1 MVEKYK
7 ITKKEEVFSL
17 LKNKRNFTY
26 MSESLLRRLIN
37 EMKVIRFTEK
47 TLLLKQETENQF
59 IYIIIKGSVTVYVDK
74 KPLYTL
80 RRTGDVFGE
89 LSFAT
94 KKPST
99 ASIVADEGLGVMAI
113 SFKFLKKLND
123 IELGFWLCNV
133 LGEKLVRTSKL
144 KAVRTTENID
154 ELEPN
159 APADEESTEP
169 VDEVEAEIENV
180 LGDETDD
187 AEATSLEDEEGT
199 PVAEESSEVEISPIE
214 ENGDAEEAPAEEEED
229 DDDGEIGVDA
239 SDLNPL

>member
-7 ITKKEEVFSL
+7 ITKKEEVFNL
-17 LKNKRNFTY
+17 LKNKRNFNF

-37 EMKVIRFTEK
+37 EMKVIRFTQK
-47 TLLLKQETENQF
+47 TLLIKQETENRF

-99 ASIVADEGLGVMAI
+99 ASIVAEEGLGVMAI
-113 SFKFLKKLND
+113 SFNFLKKLND

-144 KAVRTTENID
+144 KAIRTTENID
-154 ELEPN
+154 ELEAD
-159 APADEESTEP
+159 APADEESTGE
-169 VDEVEAEIENV
+169 DEGELEIDDA
-180 LGDETDD
+180 LGDETED
-187 AEATSLEDEEGT
+187 AAAASPQDEET
-199 PVAEESSEVEISPIE
+199 AMEAEDSSEIETAPIE
-214 ENGDAEEAPAEEEED
+214 ENDEGAAPAEEEEED
-229 DDDGEIGVDA
+229 DDDGEIGFDA